1 MRIEVLTALGSGA
14 VLAYAV
20 APYKGKQTGEVTL
33 FRQLVEQLKAG
44 DIVLGDAIFE
54 NYFLLAL
61 LQIGDIDAVC
71 EKNGARHVDF
81 RQCDQKLG
89 KKDGLIHLRKPARP
103 DWMNPEYYN
112 QWVPDELTI
121 RVIKSKKRI
130 IVTTLLDAEK
140 YPRSSIVSLYLAR
153 WHIEL
158 DLRSIKSLMKMDVL
172 RCKTPEMVRK
182 EITVHLLV
190 YNLIRALMARAAT
203 ELKNQPREISFKSAQ
218 ETVQEFHVLLL
229 QTESA
234 LLPKVVKHMIRI
246 ASEHIVGNRPG
257 RSEPRAVKR
266 RPKPYKR
273 LQHTRS
279 QARRLNVYQR
289 KAA

>member
-1 MRIEVLTALGSGA
+1 MRIEMLTALGSGA
-14 VLAYAV
+14 VLGYAV
-20 APYKGKQTGEVTL
+20 APFKGKQTGEVAL
-33 FRQLVEQLKAG
+33 FRELVGQLKAG
-44 DIVLGDAIFE
+44 DILLGDAIFE

-61 LQIGDIDAVC
+61 LQIGGMDAVC

-89 KKDGLIHLRKPARP
+89 KKDGLIRLTKPARP
-103 DWMNPEYYN
+103 DWMSREYYHC
-112 QWVPDELTI
+112 WVPDELTI
-121 RVIKSKKRI
+121 RVVKSKKRI

-140 YPRSSIVSLYLAR
+140 YPRSEIVKLYLAR
-153 WHIEL
+153 WHVEL
-158 DLRSIKSLMKMDVL
+158 DLRAIKSLMKMDVL

-203 ELKNQPREISFKSAQ
+203 ELKNRPREISFKAGQ
-218 ETVQEFHVLLL
+218 ESIQEFHVLLL
-229 QTESA
+229 QAEPA
-234 LLPKVVKHMIRI
+234 LLPRVVQYMVRI
-246 ASEHIVGNRPG
+246 ATEHVVGNRSG
-257 RSEPRAVKR
+257 RSEPRAIKR

-273 LQHTRS
+273 LQHSRPK
-279 QARRLNVYQR
+279 ARKLKVYQR